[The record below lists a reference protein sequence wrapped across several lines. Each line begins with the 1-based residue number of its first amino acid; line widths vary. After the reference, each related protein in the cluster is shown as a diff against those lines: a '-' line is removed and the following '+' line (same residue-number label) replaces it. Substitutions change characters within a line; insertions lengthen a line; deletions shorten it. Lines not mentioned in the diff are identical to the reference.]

1 MAARPPSARARGP
14 AATCFAQATGTAGGR
29 RVPPAGGVRTRMLAV
44 ADFTPEEA
52 EEVPFLKGDSV
63 LLHLDEEAPPGWWWA
78 TVPSGRYGLVPK
90 TFFVAIS
97 LT

>member
-1 MAARPPSARARGP
+1 
-14 AATCFAQATGTAGGR
+14 
-29 RVPPAGGVRTRMLAV
+29 MLAV
-44 ADFTPEEA
+44 ADFTPEEP

-90 TFFVAIS
+90 TFFVALETTI
-97 LT
+97 